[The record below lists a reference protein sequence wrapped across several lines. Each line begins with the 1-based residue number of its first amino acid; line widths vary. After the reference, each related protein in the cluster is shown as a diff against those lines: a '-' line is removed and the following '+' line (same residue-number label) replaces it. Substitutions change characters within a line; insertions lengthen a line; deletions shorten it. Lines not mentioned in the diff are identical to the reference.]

1 MSARND
7 TKHNSPAKRSPR
19 WGITVA
25 PLTAWMAE
33 VAAELQVRH
42 DRLSLPDA
50 IVLACA
56 RELRGSLSN
65 RERGVFW
72 FALP

>member
-1 MSARND
+1 
-7 TKHNSPAKRSPR
+7 
-19 WGITVA
+19 
-25 PLTAWMAE
+25 MAE